1 MSRAPSNTLPPQEKD
16 PTVDASSPRKRQR
29 RRIRKACEPCRNRK
43 VKCDGAHPCE
53 VCIGYDYSCV
63 YANSEIR
70 TSTSEQ
76 AIPVGSPSIDLDTAS
91 QPRDQ
96 PPQASDSHET
106 INAEPQKQLY
116 VLFEERQSR
125 RGNTRFARVDSA
137 IAFPRSL
144 GLTLN
149 ADEPP
154 RLQAFAWNTGT
165 RLDTHPVIRQSI
177 FQYITHLNVQTL
189 STVFFTSVSPIFNII
204 SRDKLN
210 HQVSRCWETQSIDA
224 GFEVVLCG
232 VLALGSLFSPQP
244 AFMHEAELVERARK
258 TLDSTFAHS
267 EVLLS
272 VDFVVGWILRSIYLR
287 CTTKPHVSWVASS
300 MAMHIA
306 ESIGLHQEMSE
317 MRITPG
323 KGGVMSEE
331 EVEGRRRVFWT
342 ADCLNRLFSAQYGR
356 TKIMLQ
362 NTTCRYPTTVKDDGA
377 GGFIS
382 LIRLMP
388 DLCDVGSP
396 SSATVLTDG
405 ILRLGRMD
413 ISKSPLLLL
422 RADALFCVYRK
433 LRYIGVTLSQKQT
446 EVILSVIRSAL
457 EAADSL
463 ALQSQQ
469 WWTIIGVP
477 FHSVCVLIALNTMES
492 LTLLQKAME
501 TLQNVVMVF
510 NSHVSR
516 EALRTAHYLVKVT
529 EKKRRGELECL
540 QRCLNLNA
548 QMSAAT
554 PTQTPPLDGAA
565 ELPSFEWPTDID
577 LGFFDFLDTR
587 YMDGDT
593 GMAGGIEGLH
603 KS

>member
-1 MSRAPSNTLPPQEKD
+1 MSRTPLNALPP
-16 PTVDASSPRKRQR
+16 TFDASSPRKRQR

-63 YANSEIR
+63 YANSDIR

-76 AIPVGSPSIDLDTAS
+76 VIPVGTPSIDLDTAS
-91 QPRDQ
+91 KPRDQ

-106 INAEPQKQLY
+106 INTEPQKQLY
-116 VLFEERQSR
+116 VLSEERQSPR
-125 RGNTRFARVDSA
+125 TGNTRFTRVDSA

-144 GLTLN
+144 GLAVN
-149 ADEPP
+149 AEEPP

-165 RLDTHPVIRQSI
+165 RIDNNPVIRQNI
-177 FQYITHLNVQTL
+177 FQYITHLNVETL
-189 STVFFTSVSPIFNII
+189 STVFFTSVNPIFDII
-204 SRDKLN
+204 RRDEFN
-210 HQVSRCWETQSIDA
+210 HQFSRCWETQSIDA
-224 GFEVVLCG
+224 GFEVVLSG

-244 AFMHEAELVERARK
+244 AFMHEAELIERART

-272 VDFVVGWILRSIYLR
+272 VDFVIGWILRSIYLR

-323 KGGVMSEE
+323 KRGGMSEE

-362 NTTCRYPTTVKDDGA
+362 NTTCRYPTTVNDDGKDE
-377 GGFIS
+377 FIS

-405 ILRLGRMD
+405 IVRLGRMD

-501 TLQNVVMVF
+501 TLQNVVGVF

-577 LGFFDFLDTR
+577 LGFFDFLDTS

-593 GMAGGIEGLH
+593 GMAGGIDGLH
-603 KS
+603 ES